1 MGANWILGISEGRA
15 DRNEC
20 EERNQD
26 LNIFELSFG
35 MNGATV
41 FGVGN
46 FVGEASS
53 GEDQEPG
60 FRNVK
65 SECRLSL

>member
-1 MGANWILGISEGRA
+1 
-15 DRNEC
+15 
-20 EERNQD
+20 
-26 LNIFELSFG
+26 

-41 FGVGN
+41 LKVGD

-65 SECRLSL
+65 SECRLSLYVETRKTGV